1 MTTTQIK
8 EPHGV
13 DCNKGG
19 ELASLHVFDLGVFSI
34 EHEQNNSCAVLLRMS
49 ANSNETSLDCI
60 A

>member
-8 EPHGV
+8 ELHAV

-34 EHEQNNSCAVLLRMS
+34 EHEQNNVVVLCFYVRVQ
-49 ANSNETSLDCI
+49 I
-60 A
+60 AMKPV